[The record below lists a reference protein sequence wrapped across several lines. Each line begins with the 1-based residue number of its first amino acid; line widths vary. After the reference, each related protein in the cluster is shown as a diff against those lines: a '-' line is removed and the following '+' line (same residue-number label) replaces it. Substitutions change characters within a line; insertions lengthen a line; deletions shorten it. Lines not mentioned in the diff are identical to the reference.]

1 MRREVSKEGCPT
13 LPLLLTYLRFFLI
26 YSLLSPDHPRSLPH
40 CPLFAP
46 PYSPARPPATPE
58 VRCMAAEGGARPTN
72 GKRKRTEKHTKPSAE
87 IGNDMPAPSTHKV
100 ALCIFGTIARSI
112 TTHSCD
118 VDCPHILARLARRR
132 DSLAS
137 ATRNRLSA
145 MSALKQFSAPVPS
158 PDSPSPFRQK

>member
-1 MRREVSKEGCPT
+1 
-13 LPLLLTYLRFFLI
+13 
-26 YSLLSPDHPRSLPH
+26 
-40 CPLFAP
+40 
-46 PYSPARPPATPE
+46 
-58 VRCMAAEGGARPTN
+58 MAAEGGARPTN
-72 GKRKRTEKHTKPSAE
+72 LEWEAQAHPEKHTKPSAE